1 MGRGES
7 SACGLRVFADPLL
20 QKAIKHLQKVRP
32 ELAPRLPKLPEE
44 EKDFGPMAT
53 MDCTPAREI
62 LGMPE
67 FKTWPEV
74 LERTIDSLVA
84 VEKGWEKKA

>member
-1 MGRGES
+1 MY
-7 SACGLRVFADPLL
+7 FTFTPLVY
-20 QKAIKHLQKVRP
+20 QAIKHLQKVRP
-32 ELAPRLPKLPEE
+32 ELAPRLPKLPAE
-44 EKDFGPMAT
+44 EKDYGPMAT

-74 LERTIDSLVA
+74 LERTIDSLVE
-84 VEKGWEKKA
+84 VEKSWKA